1 MKLTVLTDN
10 NTYIDQYYLGE
21 PGLCYYLEDGEERL
35 LFDLG
40 YSDVFVQNANAM
52 GIPLETVRQI
62 VFSHGHNDHTGGMR
76 FLPPEV
82 RGCRIIAHKNV
93 LEPKRENGLL
103 ISAPRD
109 AEALASHFSLCLSK
123 EPRQISQHIWFLGQI
138 PRRHPFENQMPIGLR
153 LTENGWEPDFLLDDS
168 ALALR
173 FGDGVFIVTGCS
185 HSGICN
191 IVSYAKEVTGC
202 TRVLGLIGGCHLF
215 ETDAEQT
222 EQTAAFLAQEQMTE
236 VFPCH
241 CTSLQAKLRL
251 SQWLNLREVGVGLQ
265 LEWDE
270 KGNLIRE
277 SHAGH
282 SS

>member
-93 LEPKRENGLL
+93 LEPTFDLRAAGCRGARFPLL
-103 ISAPRD
+103 PVSFKGAAPDQPAHLVSRPD
-109 AEALASHFSLCLSK
+109 PPAASF
-123 EPRQISQHIWFLGQI
+123 
-138 PRRHPFENQMPIGLR
+138 
-153 LTENGWEPDFLLDDS
+153 
-168 ALALR
+168 
-173 FGDGVFIVTGCS
+173 
-185 HSGICN
+185 
-191 IVSYAKEVTGC
+191 
-202 TRVLGLIGGCHLF
+202 
-215 ETDAEQT
+215 
-222 EQTAAFLAQEQMTE
+222 
-236 VFPCH
+236 
-241 CTSLQAKLRL
+241 
-251 SQWLNLREVGVGLQ
+251 
-265 LEWDE
+265 
-270 KGNLIRE
+270 
-277 SHAGH
+277 
-282 SS
+282 